1 MLPSF
6 CTQEIIRE
14 RAPFKTERG
23 AQVRDWDSDEVTSV
37 TIKGCSVQPASV
49 SRAYRRSENVE
60 KGMLLFAPPNA
71 DVQLGDRITYEGK
84 AYEIDGEPYVW
95 ISPTN
100 RVSSTQA
107 HLKRWKG

>member
-6 CTQEIIRE
+6 CTQEIVRE

-23 AQVRDWDSDEVTSV
+23 AQVRDWDGDIDTL

-100 RVSSTQA
+100 RVSSMQA